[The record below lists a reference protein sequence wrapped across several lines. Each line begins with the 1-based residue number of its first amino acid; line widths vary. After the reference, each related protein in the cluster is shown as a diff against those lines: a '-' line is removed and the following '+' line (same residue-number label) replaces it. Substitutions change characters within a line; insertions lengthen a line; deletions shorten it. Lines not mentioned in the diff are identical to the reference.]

1 MTPDAADRTPGGAW
15 PLRDR
20 IADAEPEPL
29 SPDELAGRDCTS
41 VYRALEAER
50 DRLRR
55 MVEAVRDVHRPYPV
69 YELCGHDEDDD
80 ECDPI
85 QLDDGTWTCGPL
97 VAVVCSACCIDVRG
111 QQTDECA
118 EDHDHGDGLPLCPTI
133 AALSEAG
140 GER

>member
-1 MTPDAADRTPGGAW
+1 MSSWRE
-15 PLRDR
+15 R
-20 IADAEPEPL
+20 ILADAEPEPL
-29 SPDELAGRDCTS
+29 SPDELRELAGRDCTS

-55 MVEAVRDVHRPYPV
+55 LVEAVRDVHRPYPV

-80 ECDPI
+80 ECVDPVE
-85 QLDDGTWTCGPL
+85 LDDGTWTCGPL
-97 VAVVCSACCIDVRG
+97 VAVVCSACCIDSRG
-111 QQTDECA
+111 WPTDECE
-118 EDHDHGDGLPLCPTI
+118 EDHEHGDNLPLCPTI